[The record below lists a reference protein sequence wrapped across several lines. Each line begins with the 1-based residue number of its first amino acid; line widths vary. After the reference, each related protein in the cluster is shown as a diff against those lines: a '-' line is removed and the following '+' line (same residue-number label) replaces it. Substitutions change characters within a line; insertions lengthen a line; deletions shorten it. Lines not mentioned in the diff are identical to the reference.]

1 MKMMCTKNE
10 DPKRWFGKLRVTP
23 GKIYDVVKTV
33 NIPYDRTR
41 PFDFSGPIYT
51 VVDDDDDF
59 SMLSDECLRRL
70 NTEEER
76 ELKLKEL
83 GI

>member
-10 DPKRWFGKLRVTP
+10 DPRRWFGTLRVTP

-51 VVDDDDDF
+51 VVDDDDNF

-76 ELKLKEL
+76 NLKLKEL